1 MHLAATKIQQTV
13 RRYQAQLAVGFD
25 LIDIITV
32 QCVGRRYITQMSMRR
47 NRESTITI
55 QRIWRGYSAKLSFG
69 CCLTDIIVVQ
79 SIVRRYI
86 AQKQTLRQ
94 RAAVQ
99 IERIWRGCWA
109 RDVCCRRMTSVIK
122 VQSAARCIIGKLSHT
137 RQRKAII
144 VIQRKILQMS
154 AKLSGSKMLEAV
166 VKIQSFYR
174 GHAVRMYLVSMATS
188 ATCIQSFA
196 RRAARERIHRAI
208 TAQGIMTRIRHTHAA
223 MKIQISYRNRL
234 LCRCH
239 QYASI
244 IQRFMRGCSSRQSR
258 QLVLAQKLLI
268 QSNADCSNVAR
279 QHKVER
285 TSPLQIKRALG
296 DSIACHSMQHNGG
309 LLNHS
314 SVACPLSKTREISM
328 PNVYTEGVAHNVLW
342 NEMQNAQSFN
352 LTSISHASKD
362 DESVDC
368 VSRLRFQQ
376 CANNQEKEHEDKN
389 TMHSKSPFCQDTPC
403 ENTERDLSS
412 QSKCR
417 MNVKPQKSSTD
428 EPLRNQRRHVLK
440 ENKSPQTLNS
450 SSAEEVVDV
459 NKVHCIN
466 GTSSFGSSLG
476 NKKETEFGSQSI
488 FRPLSHHTSSQNQ
501 SDSLK
506 KGVVQSVRTRS
517 KVSILRSLENAK
529 PASDEVVIRES
540 ASSQQI
546 DLPGTVTRSRSSSFD
561 IDCIVKALEVVG
573 NGHLMSEVKEAL
585 GSLEYITTKSKNCCR
600 HFIRLKGEIALCFL
614 ITSCNRSAPHLEII
628 FTALQILTNVSKH
641 QSTAMQLA
649 KQEVVEVILYACQM
663 YRDKSNLLA
672 LSSSLLNRVLKHGDC
687 NILVSPC

>member
-109 RDVCCRRMTSVIK
+109 RDVCCRRMISVIR

-196 RRAARERIHRAI
+196 RRAARERIQRAI

-296 DSIACHSMQHNGG
+296 RSIACHSMQHNGG
-309 LLNHS
+309 LLDHS
-314 SVACPLSKTREISM
+314 SVPSTLSKTHEISM

-352 LTSISHASKD
+352 LTSISHASED

-376 CANNQEKEHEDKN
+376 CANNQEKDYEDTN
-389 TMHSKSPFCQDTPC
+389 TVHAKSPFCQDTPC

-459 NKVHCIN
+459 NKAYRIN
-466 GTSSFGSSLG
+466 G

-488 FRPLSHHTSSQNQ
+488 FRPLSHHTSSQNR
-501 SDSLK
+501 SDSLNK
-506 KGVVQSVRTRS
+506 EEVQSVRTRS

-529 PASDEVVIRES
+529 PESDEAVIREL

-546 DLPGTVTRSRSSSFD
+546 DLPGIVTRSRSSSFD

-573 NGHLMSEVKEAL
+573 NGHLMSEVKQAL
-585 GSLEYITTKSKNCCR
+585 NSLEYTTRNNKNCCG

-628 FTALQILTNVSKH
+628 LTALQILTNVSKH